1 MDRGMTP
8 RQAVNEA
15 YKKFPVMETMRDEL
29 GDALV
34 AEAQRGGATDV
45 PRAKLHAAMVDAWAA
60 DGLTLSQRTT
70 KGRKWVIQ
78 NVTNEI
84 VGSMKKGDSVK
95 SMAKSLFDGYGKG
108 GVIPEQDIPKFMKDL
123 THLTR
128 EYSEDAFNKAI
139 RRARRNIDKLSTKGL
154 QAAYNGVID
163 AIEKGNKEKIDKAIK
178 VAVQEKTRSFAER
191 IARTEKARAYADGI
205 LYKYANNDDC
215 VAFKWKLSSRHPC
228 EDICDLYAHADLWG
242 MGEGIF
248 PKDKVPSLPVHPN
261 CMCRLV
267 PVFAGSPRLKNEKP
281 KDRSLDG
288 GMEYIKSL
296 SQSHRNSLLGEN
308 GAKSVD
314 KGEDW
319 RKYVKGFFSKIMT
332 CRIPRDIIQEAK
344 ISKTFKDAGV
354 SCDFSALPREIRLAM
369 KQETVNI
376 LQDNPKFSEYVKA
389 HGLNLNTKDL
399 NGAYGGTSYYYK
411 GGNSIDISIDEDS
424 FQDKKGIKKAVA
436 RQAKS
441 KYKMPATE
449 DEALHYTMSHELGHA
464 IEIIAVYGRTAGV
477 SDDKVRTAFLKETK
491 TIKREILRIAK
502 TIDSSVTYRTY
513 KKWLSRYGQTSPREF
528 FAECH
533 ANMRCGSPNVLGK
546 ALEEWLRRWN
556 NGEKTD
562 VR

>member
-84 VGSMKKGDSVK
+84 VGSMKKGDSVMG
-95 SMAKSLFDGYGKG
+95 MAKSLFDGYGKG

-128 EYSEDAFNKAI
+128 EYSENTFNKAI

-154 QAAYNGVID
+154 QAAYNGVIN

-215 VAFKWKLSSRHPC
+215 IAFKWKLSSRHPC
-228 EDICDLYAHADLWG
+228 DDICDLYAHADLWG

-267 PVFAGSPRLKNEKP
+267 PVFKGSSKLKSETP

-296 SQSHRNSLLGEN
+296 SKPHLTSLLGEL
-308 GAKSVD
+308 GARVVADGADWRRQARGVSNKVMQSRIEPDVIKVCNINPDIYAGITPDIRGNEVIITSKQVEHIKERHADAADVVLEKYKSVL
-314 KGEDW
+314 EDPDYIFLDE
-319 RKYVKGFFSKIMT
+319 KHEHTGLVVKT
-332 CRIPRDIIQEAK
+332 
-344 ISKTFKDAGV
+344 IS
-354 SCDFSALPREIRLAM
+354 
-369 KQETVNI
+369 
-376 LQDNPKFSEYVKA
+376 QDNDEI
-389 HGLNLNTKDL
+389 LN
-399 NGAYGGTSYYYK
+399 
-411 GGNSIDISIDEDS
+411 I
-424 FQDKKGIKKAVA
+424 
-436 RQAKS
+436 
-441 KYKMPATE
+441 M
-449 DEALHYTMSHELGHA
+449 
-464 IEIIAVYGRTAGV
+464 
-477 SDDKVRTAFLKETK
+477 
-491 TIKREILRIAK
+491 LRIAVSS
-502 TIDSSVTYRTY
+502 DSPEIKHSIITGWKISASRLRNFIRRKKSVYS
-513 KKWLSRYGQTSPREF
+513 KS
-528 FAECH
+528 
-533 ANMRCGSPNVLGK
+533 
-546 ALEEWLRRWN
+546 
-556 NGEKTD
+556 
-562 VR
+562 

>member
-1 MDRGMTP
+1 MDRGKTP

-60 DGLTLSQRTT
+60 DGLTLSRRTT

-84 VGSMKKGDSVK
+84 VGSMKRGDSVMG
-95 SMAKSLFDGYGKG
+95 MAKSLFDGYGKG

-128 EYSEDAFNKAI
+128 EYSENTFNKAI

-154 QAAYNGVID
+154 QAAYNDVID
-163 AIEKGNKEKIDKAIK
+163 AIEKGNQEKIDKAIK

-191 IARTEKARAYADGI
+191 IARTEKARAYVDGI

-215 VAFKWKLSSRHPC
+215 IAFKWKLSSRHPC
-228 EDICDLYAHADLWG
+228 DDICDLYAHADLWG

-267 PVFAGSPRLKNEKP
+267 PVFKGSSNLKSETP

-288 GMEYIKSL
+288 GMEYLKSL
-296 SQSHRNSLLGEN
+296 SQQHRTSLLGEN
-308 GAKSVD
+308 GAKNVD
-314 KGEDW
+314 KGGDW
-319 RKYVKGFFSKIMT
+319 RKYIKGFFSKIMT
-332 CRIPRDIIQEAK
+332 CRIPGDIMQERK
-344 ISKTFKDAGV
+344 ITKTFKDAGV
-354 SCDFSALPREIRLAM
+354 ICDFSAIPRGIRVAM
-369 KQETVNI
+369 KQEAVDV
-376 LQDNPKFSEYVKA
+376 LQDNPKFAEYVKA
-389 HGLNLNTKDL
+389 HGLNLKAEPL
-399 NGAYGGTSYYYK
+399 SGKYGATSYYFR
-411 GGNSIDISIDEDS
+411 GGNSVDISIDEDS
-424 FQDKKGIKKAVA
+424 FQDKDEIKTAVA
-436 RQAKS
+436 RQAKNNF
-441 KYKMPATE
+441 KMPASE

-464 IEIIAVYGRTAGV
+464 IETVAVYSRTAGANDV
-477 SDDKVRTAFLKETK
+477 KSAYLKETR

-513 KKWLSRYGQTSPREF
+513 KKWLSRYGQTNPREF

-533 ANMRCGSPNVLGK
+533 ANMRCGSPNTLGN
-546 ALEEWLRRWN
+546 ALKEWLRRWN
-556 NGEKTD
+556 NGEPTD